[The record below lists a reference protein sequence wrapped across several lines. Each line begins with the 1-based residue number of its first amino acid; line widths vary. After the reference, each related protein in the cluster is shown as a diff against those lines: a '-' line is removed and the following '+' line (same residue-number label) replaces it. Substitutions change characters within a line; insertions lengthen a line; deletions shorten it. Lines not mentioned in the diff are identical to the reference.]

1 VSEQSK
7 QEETIQVLA
16 KGADLSHLRRRY
28 LQGGLDEDNTESD
41 PMVQFETWFAQ
52 AQEADLLEP
61 NAMVL
66 ATVNQAG
73 MPTTRTVLLKKFDHG
88 FVFFTNYGSQK
99 AKDMVHN
106 DQVALHFNWLPLER
120 QVKIQ
125 GRAEKIPTKE
135 SMSYFTSRPEGSQ
148 LGAWVSAQSEVISSK
163 EVLLSEF
170 ARLKDKFKRGKIP
183 FPDFWGGYR
192 VVPEVIEF
200 WQGGDNRLHDR
211 IEYRRDSKNDQAW
224 LKQRLAP

>member
-1 VSEQSK
+1 MSEQSG
-7 QEETIQVLA
+7 QSEYAL
-16 KGADLSHLRRRY
+16 GLDLGHLRRRY
-28 LQGGLDEDNTESD
+28 LKGGLDESNTDAD
-41 PMVQFETWFAQ
+41 PMKQFETWFAQ
-52 AQEADLLEP
+52 AQEAQLLEP
-61 NAMVL
+61 NAMIL
-66 ATVNQAG
+66 ATVDASGQ
-73 MPTTRTVLLKKFDHG
+73 PSTRTVLLKKFDHG

-99 AKDMVHN
+99 AKDMAEN

-125 GRAEKIPTKE
+125 GRAEKIPAKE

-192 VVPEVIEF
+192 VVPEVMEF
-200 WQGGDNRLHDR
+200 CQGGDNRLHDR
-211 IEYRRDSKNDQAW
+211 IEYRRDPKNNQAW